1 MNNRSELEDKEFNHL
16 KKLIRETHLRVDLVE
31 KTMKRVESSILKDK
45 SVDTVERTM
54 KPVES
59 TSLKDTR
66 YSRSHRRNV
75 LRRIMITVATAA
87 AAVIILVIGTRFT
100 SPTTTASIQQ
110 GPVKGTIFK
119 YSSDY
124 GLKNA
129 DEKGLVTTLN
139 RSVTH
144 EGYTLKVPVVVYDGI
159 RVSLGIERQTSEQKY
174 LKENVGGNISDV
186 KVSINGKPP
195 QSLDPYGKSS
205 DLFINMGIYIYDNNT
220 SYLQI
225 SDMRNQGGKAFP
237 DKFQMT
243 LTMTVSGISEPFQFN
258 IPVENMTKDIVDITP
273 SITRQYETISLT
285 LKKVE
290 MTLMTT
296 NITTLVKFPESMSKH
311 ELQPDLGFAI
321 YDDKG
326 NELRAVRSNVWFRSG
341 VGNVDLTDFGYEPF
355 VTMPKSITMKTFKK
369 IRSKVDK
376 REFMHD
382 ANGEIIRVYYPAL
395 EITIPINQVK
405 K

>member
-31 KTMKRVESSILKDK
+31 KTMKRVESSTLKDT

-66 YSRSHRRNV
+66 YNRSHRRNV

-87 AAVIILVIGTRFT
+87 AAVIILVMGTRFT

-110 GPVKGTIFK
+110 GPVGTIFK

-129 DEKGLVTTLN
+129 DEKGLVTILN

-159 RVSLGIERQTSEQKY
+159 RVAIGIERQTSEKKF
-174 LKENVGGNISDV
+174 LEDTVTENLSGWDLL
-186 KVSINGKPP
+186 INGKST
-195 QSLDPYGKSS
+195 QSFAPYGKSIDSIMNPGENDNTAFLHIS
-205 DLFINMGIYIYDNNT
+205 DL
-220 SYLQI
+220 
-225 SDMRNQGGKAFP
+225 RNQGGKAFP
-237 DKFQMT
+237 DQFELT
-243 LTMTVSGISEPFQFN
+243 LTMTVSGISELFKFN
-258 IPVENMTKDIVDITP
+258 IPVNKITEDNVDMTP
-273 SITRQYETISLT
+273 SITRKYESINMT
-285 LKKVE
+285 LEKVE
-290 MTLMTT
+290 ITPITT
-296 NITTLVKFPESMSKH
+296 SITTLIKFPETMRQRSS
-311 ELQPDLGFAI
+311 QPDLGYAI

-326 NELRAVRSNVWFRSG
+326 NELKQISG
-341 VGNVDLTDFGYEPF
+341 IGSYPTGRGNVILSDYGYEPF
-355 VTMPKSITMKTFKK
+355 ATMPKSITIKTFKYIHDK
-369 IRSKVDK
+369 KDKSKFEFEENDEIK
-376 REFMHD
+376 RFYFPKLD
-382 ANGEIIRVYYPAL
+382 
-395 EITIPINQVK
+395 ITIPINQVK

>member
-1 MNNRSELEDKEFNHL
+1 MSNRSELEDKEVDYL
-16 KKLIRETHLRVDLVE
+16 KKLIRETPMRVNIV
-31 KTMKRVESSILKDK
+31 KQTMKRVESNGLKDT
-45 SVDTVERTM
+45 SVDTVVRTM
-54 KPVES
+54 KLVES
-59 TSLKDTR
+59 NNLSDNT
-66 YSRSHRRNV
+66 HRRNV
-75 LRRIMITVATAA
+75 LRRIMITMATAV
-87 AAVIILVIGTRFT
+87 AVVTLVMGTKFI

-110 GPVKGTIFK
+110 GSVMGTIFK

-144 EGYTLKVPVVVYDGI
+144 EGFTLKVPVVVYDGI
-159 RVSLGIERQTSEQKY
+159 RVAIGIERQTSEQKY
-174 LKENVGGNISDV
+174 LKEDVGGNISDV
-186 KVSINGKPP
+186 KVSINGKPL

-205 DLFINMGIYIYDNNT
+205 DFFINNGMYIYDNNT

-237 DKFQMT
+237 DKFQLT
-243 LTMTVSGISEPFQFN
+243 LTMTVSGILEPFQFN

-273 SITRQYETISLT
+273 SITRQYETISVT

-341 VGNVDLTDFGYEPF
+341 VGNVDLMDFGYEPF

-376 REFMHD
+376 SKFMHD
-382 ANGEIIRVYYPAL
+382 ANGAEIRVYFPAL